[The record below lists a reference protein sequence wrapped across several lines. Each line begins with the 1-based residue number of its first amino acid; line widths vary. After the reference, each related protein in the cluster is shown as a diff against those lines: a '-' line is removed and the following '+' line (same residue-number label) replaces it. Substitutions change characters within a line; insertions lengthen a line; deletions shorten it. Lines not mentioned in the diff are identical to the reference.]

1 MLGSVLEGVLYDVA
15 LNRHTGG
22 PQPQDYLQRLI
33 DLAESKGW
41 IAKDVTDYAHVLRD
55 HRNLVHPRKQLIDDY
70 KPEDDTVRIAWNV
83 VVAAL
88 NDLAEPGVAVVS
100 AKPRP

>member
-15 LNRHTGG
+15 LSRHTDG
-22 PQPQDYLQRLI
+22 PKPTDVLARLI
-33 DLAESKGW
+33 DLAERERW

-55 HRNLVHPRKQLIDDY
+55 HRNLVHPKKQWVGEY
-70 KPEDDTVRIAWNV
+70 EPEDDTVRIAWNV

-88 NDLAEPGVAVVS
+88 NDLAVA
-100 AKPRP
+100 R